1 MTDSAQQIPYHDDE
15 IDLRELFGV
24 LWVGKVWIVL
34 ITVIFAVSSVF
45 YALSLPN
52 QYKASVLI
60 APAKSDQGGLSG
72 ALTQFG
78 GLASLA
84 GVSIGAGESSE
95 SQIAQEIMKSWSFIE
110 NFISKNDITVE
121 VFAAKGWSKELG
133 DVLIDDNLFDVQR
146 DMWLIKDGDSG
157 NLGPPKSWELF
168 ERFSEILSVSEDK
181 KTGFVT
187 VSMEHY
193 SPEIAK
199 TWLDMYIGAI
209 NKHMQDRQVEKV
221 TNNIAYLEAQIKK
234 TSITEMREVFYTI
247 IEEQTKNK
255 MVAEASPEY
264 AFLTIAPSM
273 LPEQKS
279 QPKRALICILG
290 TLLGGMLSVLWIL
303 VRYYWKNPISIR

>member
-1 MTDSAQQIPYHDDE
+1 MTDSALHSPYHDDE

-24 LWVGKVWIVL
+24 LWAGKVWIVL
-34 ITVIFAVSSVF
+34 ITAIFAVSSVF

-52 QYKASVLI
+52 LYKASTVL

-72 ALTQFG
+72 SLAQLG

-84 GVSIGAGESSE
+84 GVTIGASESSE
-95 SQIAQEIMKSWSFIE
+95 SQVAQEIMKSWSFIE
-110 NFISKNDITVE
+110 DFISKNDIAVK
-121 VFAAKGWSKELG
+121 VFAANGWSKKSN
-133 DVLIDDNLFDVQR
+133 DVLIDDTLFDRQR
-146 DMWLIKDGDSG
+146 SLWLLEAEDSG
-157 NLGPPKSWELF
+157 KLGPPNSWQLF
-168 ERFSEILSVSEDK
+168 KRFSEISSVSEDK

-187 VSMEHY
+187 VSMEYY

-199 TWLDMYIGAI
+199 NWLDMYVVAI
-209 NKHMQDRQVEKV
+209 NKHMQDRQVGKV
-221 TNNIAYLEAQIKK
+221 TNNIAYLEEQIKK

-247 IEEQTKNK
+247 IEEQIKNK

-264 AFLTIAPSM
+264 TFLTISPSM

-290 TLLGGMLSVLWIL
+290 TLLGGMLSVIWIL
-303 VRYYWKNPISIR
+303 VRYYWRSPN

>member
-1 MTDSAQQIPYHDDE
+1 MIDSIQQSANHDDE
-15 IDLRELFGV
+15 IDLRELFRV
-24 LWVGKVWIVL
+24 LWAGKAWMIV
-34 ITVIFAVSSVF
+34 IIAVFALSSIS
-45 YALSLPN
+45 YALWLPN

-60 APAKSDQGGLSG
+60 APAKSDQEGLSG
-72 ALTQFG
+72 ALTKFG

-110 NFISKNDITVE
+110 NFISKNDIAVE
-121 VFAAKGWSKELG
+121 VFAVNGWSKEIE
-133 DVLIDDNLFDVQR
+133 DVLIDDNLFDAQK
-146 DMWLIKDGDSG
+146 DMWLIQDKDSG
-157 NLGPPKSWELF
+157 KLGPPKSWELF
-168 ERFSEILSVSEDK
+168 KRFSEILSVSEDK

-199 TWLDMYIGAI
+199 NWLDMYVVAI

-221 TNNIAYLEAQIKK
+221 TNNIAYLEEQIQK

-279 QPKRALICILG
+279 QPKRALVCILG
-290 TLLGGMLSVLWIL
+290 TLMGGMLAVLWIL
-303 VRYYWKNPISIR
+303 VRYYWRSPN

>member
-1 MTDSAQQIPYHDDE
+1 MTDSAQGSPYHDDE

-24 LWVGKVWIVL
+24 LWAGKVWIVL
-34 ITVIFAVSSVF
+34 ITGIFAVSSVF
-45 YALSLPN
+45 YALSLPD
-52 QYKASVLI
+52 QYKASTIL
-60 APAKSDQGGLSG
+60 APVKSDKGGLSG

-110 NFISKNDITVE
+110 NFISKNDIAVE
-121 VFAAKGWSKELG
+121 VFAVNGWSKELG
-133 DVLIDDNLFDVQR
+133 DVLIDDNLFDAQR
-146 DMWLIKDGDSG
+146 EMWLIQDRDSG
-157 NLGPPKSWELF
+157 KLGPPKSWQLF
-168 ERFSEILSVSEDK
+168 ERFSSMLSVSEDK

-193 SPEIAK
+193 SPQLAK
-199 TWLDMYIGAI
+199 NSLDMYVRAI
-209 NKHMQDRQVEKV
+209 NEHMQDRQVAKV
-221 TNNIAYLEAQIKK
+221 TNNIAYLEEQIKK

-290 TLLGGMLSVLWIL
+290 TLLGVMLSVLWIL
-303 VRYYWKNPISIR
+303 VRYYWLSPD

>member
-1 MTDSAQQIPYHDDE
+1 MTDSALHSPYHDDE

-24 LWVGKVWIVL
+24 LWAGKVWIVL
-34 ITVIFAVSSVF
+34 ITAIFAVSSVF

-52 QYKASVLI
+52 LYKASTVL

-72 ALTQFG
+72 SLAQLG

-84 GVSIGAGESSE
+84 GVTIGASESSE
-95 SQIAQEIMKSWSFIE
+95 SQVAQEIMKSWSFIE

-121 VFAAKGWSKELG
+121 VFAAKGWSKDSG
-133 DVLIDDNLFDVQR
+133 DVLIDDTLFDRQR
-146 DMWLIKDGDSG
+146 SLWLLEDGDSG
-157 NLGPPKSWELF
+157 KLGPPNSWQLF
-168 ERFSEILSVSEDK
+168 KRFSEILSVSEDK

-187 VSMEHY
+187 VSMEYY

-199 TWLDMYIGAI
+199 NWLDMHVGAI

-221 TNNIAYLEAQIKK
+221 TNNIAYLEEQIKK

-247 IEEQTKNK
+247 IEEQIKNK

-264 AFLTIAPSM
+264 TFLTISPSM

-290 TLLGGMLSVLWIL
+290 TLLGGMLSVIWIL
-303 VRYYWKNPISIR
+303 VRYYWRSPN